1 MWVAEYPPLL
11 PKSQMALNVM
21 AFTAVW
27 LQTGKKNALQSWLM
41 IIANLSLNN
50 IKICVGLIGW
60 YLQYFTISV
69 S

>member
-27 LQTGKKNALQSWLM
+27 LQTGKKCTTKLVKDHCKPES
-41 IIANLSLNN
+41 
-50 IKICVGLIGW
+50 
-60 YLQYFTISV
+60 
-69 S
+69 